1 MILAVSLNTTQDI
14 SASIPR
20 YESGIV
26 LRTAEIT
33 SYPGGKA
40 LNAARALSILGAK
53 TLLTGLCGTESLQ
66 ITESFCAAYGVKTDM
81 TQAAGAN
88 RICLIINETE
98 EHSETVIN
106 SESSFKTPGKT
117 AGLVLTKIQQNSKK
131 SSYVLFSGSLPKEFP
146 ADFYVKAI
154 EKTSDKK
161 KVMIDTSG
169 RFLFHAIKAGPG
181 IVKINLKELEDAFSV
196 NLKSMSKL
204 EKFASLLSTK
214 YGIWLFI
221 VTLGES
227 GAMIYS
233 SGKHTY
239 HPPCV
244 VKNIVSPVGSGDAF
258 SAGLLYGLSNK
269 MSIAQSAKWAN
280 ASAAANLSSKGAC
293 FFTKEDVLKYL

>member
-14 SASIPR
+14 SVSIPHF
-20 YESGIV
+20 EHNSV
-26 LRTAEIT
+26 LRAAEIN

-40 LNAARALSILGAK
+40 LNAARALSVLGEK
-53 TLLTGLCGTESLQ
+53 TLLTGLCGAESLNAVE
-66 ITESFCAAYGVKTDM
+66 TFCAQYDVKTDM
-81 TQAAGAN
+81 VQAAGAN
-88 RICLIINETE
+88 RTCLIINETE

-106 SESSFKTPGKT
+106 SESSFKTPGRT

-146 ADFYVKAI
+146 ADFYVKAV
-154 EKTSDKK
+154 EKTADKK

-181 IVKINLKELEDAFSV
+181 IVKINLKELEEAFSV

-204 EKFASLLSTK
+204 EKFAALLSSK

-239 HPPCV
+239 HPPCAV
-244 VKNIVSPVGSGDAF
+244 NNIISPVGSGDAF

-280 ASAAANLSSKGAC
+280 AAAAANLSSKGAC
-293 FFTKEDVLKYL
+293 FFTKEQVIDYL